1 MRVWVE
7 RLGVP
12 LVGGVAEHKTLVAR
26 TELTLSF
33 VPVHR
38 RGDICILSMNVRDD
52 LAIGTVEANFL
63 TSVADLPADITS
75 DLLEVHLISGDVC
88 LTKQYDLN
96 KEKG

>member
-1 MRVWVE
+1 ME
-7 RLGVP
+7 CLGVP
-12 LVGGVAEHKTLVAR
+12 LVGSVAEHKTLVAR

-38 RGDICILSMNVRDD
+38 RGDIGILSVNVRDD

-75 DLLEVHLISGDVC
+75 DLLEVHLIRGDVC
-88 LTKQYDLN
+88 LTKQYDL
-96 KEKG
+96 KEEKG